1 MNDKKDDWSFSKT
14 EKESEGAVGGP
25 IPGFKGTKRTLG
37 PAGAPVSKKT
47 GKVFAGA
54 LGEGDVRLLRPKG
67 KKKKK
72 SD

>member
-1 MNDKKDDWSFSKT
+1 MNGKKDDWSFSKT

-47 GKVFAGA
+47 GKVFM
-54 LGEGDVRLLRPKG
+54 GEGIRRLLRPKG
-67 KKKKK
+67 IKKK
-72 SD
+72 

>member
-14 EKESEGAVGGP
+14 EKESEGVVGGP

-47 GKVFAGA
+47 GKVFAA
-54 LGEGDVRLLRPKG
+54 AAAEGVVRLLRPKG
-67 KKKKK
+67 RQKKP
-72 SD
+72 